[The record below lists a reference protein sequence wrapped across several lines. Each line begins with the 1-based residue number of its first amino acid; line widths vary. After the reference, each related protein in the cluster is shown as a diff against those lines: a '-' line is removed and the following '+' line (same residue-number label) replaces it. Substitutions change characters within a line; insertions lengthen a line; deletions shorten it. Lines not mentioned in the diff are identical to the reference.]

1 MAFTKQSSASANKAS
16 DNSARNKVGGYLNI
30 NIHTAQGVKRL
41 GGSGIQLRETHP
53 LEKAILDFCK
63 EHPDRIQELTGR
75 IELSFG
81 EATPEGTVFD
91 LGL

>member
-1 MAFTKQSSASANKAS
+1 MAFTRQSSANNASEDKA
-16 DNSARNKVGGYLNI
+16 AKNKVGGYLNI
-30 NIHTAQGVKRL
+30 SIHTAQGVKRL
-41 GGSGIQLRETHP
+41 GNSGIQLRESHP
-53 LEKAILDFCK
+53 LEAAILDFCRK
-63 EHPDRIQELTGR
+63 NPERIQDLAGR

>member
-1 MAFTKQSSASANKAS
+1 MAFERQSKSAPSNESAAK
-16 DNSARNKVGGYLNI
+16 NKVGGYLNI

-41 GGSGIQLRETHP
+41 GGSGIQLREGHP
-53 LEKAILDFCK
+53 LESAILDFCRK
-63 EHPDRIQELTGR
+63 NPERIQELAGR

>member
-1 MAFTKQSSASANKAS
+1 MAFERTSKSAPASSESAAK
-16 DNSARNKVGGYLNI
+16 NKVGGYLNI

-41 GGSGIQLRETHP
+41 GGSGIQLREGHP
-53 LEKAILDFCK
+53 LEAAILEFCRK
-63 EHPDRIQELTGR
+63 NPERIQDLAGR

>member
-1 MAFTKQSSASANKAS
+1 MAFERQSKSAPAS
-16 DNSARNKVGGYLNI
+16 DSAAKNKVGGYLNI

-41 GGSGIQLRETHP
+41 GGSGIQLREGHP
-53 LEKAILDFCK
+53 LESAILDFCRK
-63 EHPDRIQELTGR
+63 NPERIQELAGR

>member
-1 MAFTKQSSASANKAS
+1 MAFTKQSSAANNTA

-30 NIHTAQGVKRL
+30 NIHTAQGIKRL

-53 LEKAILDFCK
+53 LEAAILKFCR
-63 EHPDRIQELTGR
+63 ENPERIQELTGR

-81 EATPEGTVFD
+81 EATPEGAVFD